1 MQTVIETITP
11 AKAVEYRE
19 SSLGNRPLSKTTIRA
34 YADTMKQGKWML
46 NGVPIIFDDNG
57 HIIDG
62 HHRIEAIILAGIP
75 VQMTVCRGVPSAAF
89 VTIDQGRSKN
99 LGQLLAM
106 QQVENYNVVASI
118 VGGNKSLI
126 VSGRIWSNNGARNRG
141 KSNSDYYDEYIRN
154 ASDYQDAAS
163 FAGEMYRQA
172 RILKVSWIG
181 SLYYY
186 LSHTGGYDKD
196 YVKKFFKGLCQLD
209 TSGIKAADTLR
220 NYIIRSERTNPNN
233 SGQRSNVSVKNDFLF
248 AIVCKAWNAYAT
260 GKDVVRYNFNP
271 VKESYPRLK
280 LNDGDKEFF
289 KDT

>member
-75 VQMTVCRGVPSAAF
+75 VQMTVCRGVPSEAF

-106 QQVENYNVVASI
+106 QQVENYNNVAAI
-118 VGGNKSLI
+118 VNGNKSL
-126 VSGRIWSNNGARNRG
+126 VLNGRMWTNCGARTKGRANAE
-141 KSNSDYYDEYIRN
+141 YYEEYKRN
-154 ASDYQDAAS
+154 AEDYQEAAS
-163 FAGEMYRQA
+163 FACEMYRQA
-172 RILKVSWIG
+172 RILKPSWVG

-196 YVKKFFKGLCQLD
+196 YVKTFFASVSRLE
-209 TSGIKAADTLR
+209 TSGISAADQLR
-220 NYIIRSERTNPNN
+220 NYIIRSERTNVNN
-233 SGQRSNVSVKNDFLF
+233 INQKSNLIMRHEFLF
-248 AIVCKAWNAYAT
+248 AIVCKAWNAYVS
-260 GKDVVRYNFNP
+260 GKKVERYNFNP
-271 VKESYPRLK
+271 EKETYPRLK
-280 LNDGDKEFF
+280 LNTNPNF
-289 KDT
+289 KM